1 MSSPYLVLVT
11 DTPNIH
17 NLTQA
22 SQTEI
27 LLNEYYIGYGA
38 RSQIQNYG
46 FEKQA
51 LVRPVEN

>member
-46 FEKQA
+46 SEKQA